1 MIIDLAAQAWVAVH
15 RLSAYALLNWLDDPA
30 ILAFAFC

>member
-15 RLSAYALLNWLDDPA
+15 RLSTHALLNWLDDPA
-30 ILAFAFC
+30 ILAIAFC